1 MPSSRVH
8 DAVVLKGS
16 DLPELLNVPT
26 WQILGYNFNSSGL
39 WTQIPI
45 QIDEMHYQKWDIIKH
60 VPDCRKVYFRMS
72 YYILLDTYVHSKS
85 KKKIILNIYR
95 LIGRNPPPGLVYADS
110 KTYSGPDEDISFDQD
125 DELVFMARHLG
136 TQRAKQDEFVF
147 NVSLGNHFQTKLR
160 SNVFFIRSAAT
171 LTDFWLRCFI
181 FMPSKSEFL

>member
-16 DLPELLNVPT
+16 DLSELLSVPT

-60 VPDCRKVYFRMS
+60 VPDCRKVYFRMF
-72 YYILLDTYVHSKS
+72 YYILLILTYNVHSKS
-85 KKKIILNIYR
+85 KKMISIIYR

-136 TQRAKQDEFVF
+136 ARRAKQEEFIF
-147 NVSLGNHFQTKLR
+147 NVSLRNHFQAR
-160 SNVFFIRSAAT
+160 SNVLFIGSAG
-171 LTDFWLRCFI
+171 D
-181 FMPSKSEFL
+181 

>member
-16 DLPELLNVPT
+16 DLPELLSVPT

-72 YYILLDTYVHSKS
+72 YYMYCS
-85 KKKIILNIYR
+85 Y
-95 LIGRNPPPGLVYADS
+95 
-110 KTYSGPDEDISFDQD
+110 
-125 DELVFMARHLG
+125 
-136 TQRAKQDEFVF
+136 
-147 NVSLGNHFQTKLR
+147 
-160 SNVFFIRSAAT
+160 IRT
-171 LTDFWLRCFI
+171 LTVLQMFRQFGL
-181 FMPSKSEFL
+181 FMM